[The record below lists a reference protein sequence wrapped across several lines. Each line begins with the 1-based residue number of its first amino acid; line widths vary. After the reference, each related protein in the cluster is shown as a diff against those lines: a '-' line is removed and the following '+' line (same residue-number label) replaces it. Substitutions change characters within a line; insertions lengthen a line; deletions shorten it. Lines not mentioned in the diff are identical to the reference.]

1 MQLGQPF
8 SFQYSILG
16 TTNDAVLHLKNA
28 AEVNHA
34 GSRTKDSI
42 LIKFSFGGKNS
53 REKTLTRVN
62 RKFPGQPFMF
72 LTSM

>member
-34 GSRTKDSI
+34 GCRTKDSI
-42 LIKFSFGGKNS
+42 LIKFSFGAKI
-53 REKTLTRVN
+53 REK
-62 RKFPGQPFMF
+62 KP
-72 LTSM
+72 